1 MKKALALLV
10 ITSAS
15 LLTLVGCSNQ
25 PEPTNPMNLNTKF
38 EVTDISEDFFT
49 NTESP
54 IEEYTE
60 LPLITDLKADTFVF
74 VTGGSGSC
82 APEIEDIEV
91 TPLTN
96 TIVLKSLGD
105 VACTAD
111 FVLYAYKVDLDNE
124 INPDITFQVKSNDQ
138 ITNAYIK

>member
-1 MKKALALLV
+1 MKKALALLA
-10 ITSAS
+10 IASAS
-15 LLTLVGCSNQ
+15 ILTLTGCSSQTTPN
-25 PEPTNPMNLNTKF
+25 TPMDLNAKF
-38 EVTDISEDFFT
+38 EVTDISEDFFA

-111 FVLYAYKVDLDNE
+111 FVLYAYKVDLENE
-124 INPDITFQVKSNDQ
+124 INPDLTFQVKSGDQ
-138 ITNAYIK
+138 LTNAYIK